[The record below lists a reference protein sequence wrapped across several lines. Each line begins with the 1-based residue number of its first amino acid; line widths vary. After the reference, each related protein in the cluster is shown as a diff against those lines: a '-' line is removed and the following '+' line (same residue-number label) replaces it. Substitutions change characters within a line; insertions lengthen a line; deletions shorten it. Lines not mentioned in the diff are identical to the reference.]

1 MEQINSVANFDSDNI
16 ASSLNLLLTIV
27 PEDLTPLEKLR
38 WLYIKAGEL
47 FSYDYRIANNI
58 EVAKTEIDFYKNY
71 INRYQTCIQISYL
84 MNLMYNN
91 VDRNITGKVITRKG
105 NQRGNY
111 DVEHQ
116 ANEVTLSTGEKF
128 ILDLTLDLYLIQ
140 SGCQTKEFGFS
151 SSPDTDYDIISLREC
166 EEMDRKLG
174 LIKNGEYTD
183 KRIRDL
189 KSQLNNLDYSNMTQ
203 EEELDF
209 KISRIS
215 SVIPSFKGYH
225 EGKQFVNKV
234 LREILLGTNNIAE
247 YNLTY
252 KHDETEDLMSCFALD
267 TAEQK
272 NWYVYNRAL
281 GLLKTSP
288 TKIDTLLKGGWHT
301 NSRTLPVLLEESQ
314 AKVK

>member
-1 MEQINSVANFDSDNI
+1 
-16 ASSLNLLLTIV
+16 
-27 PEDLTPLEKLR
+27 
-38 WLYIKAGEL
+38 
-47 FSYDYRIANNI
+47 
-58 EVAKTEIDFYKNY
+58 
-71 INRYQTCIQISYL
+71 
-84 MNLMYNN
+84 MNLVYNN
-91 VDRNITGKVITRKG
+91 VDRNITGKVITRRG

-111 DVEHQ
+111 DVELQ
-116 ANEVTLSTGEKF
+116 ANEVTLSTGK
-128 ILDLTLDLYLIQ
+128 
-140 SGCQTKEFGFS
+140 K
-151 SSPDTDYDIISLREC
+151 
-166 EEMDRKLG
+166 
-174 LIKNGEYTD
+174 
-183 KRIRDL
+183 
-189 KSQLNNLDYSNMTQ
+189 
-203 EEELDF
+203 
-209 KISRIS
+209 
-215 SVIPSFKGYH
+215 
-225 EGKQFVNKV
+225 FVNKV